1 MIVIEEREPT
11 KSLLCVFCVFFFIR
25 FERLLTF
32 IWVEAFAFKLVI
44 ALPEADAREVNR
56 INGSGG
62 SRHAAPTDLDF
73 SSKRKEE
80 LELEEKRREE
90 KRSDE
95 EAKAKKSSAL
105 HHSLVVHE
113 PTGYFVVS
121 VRVSKSIKKHRR
133 KQ

>member
-1 MIVIEEREPT
+1 M
-11 KSLLCVFCVFFFIR
+11 FCVFFFIR

-90 KRSDE
+90 KRRE
-95 EAKAKKSSAL
+95 EK
-105 HHSLVVHE
+105 
-113 PTGYFVVS
+113 
-121 VRVSKSIKKHRR
+121 R
-133 KQ
+133 

>member
-1 MIVIEEREPT
+1 M
-11 KSLLCVFCVFFFIR
+11 FCVFFFIR

-90 KRSDE
+90 KRR
-95 EAKAKKSSAL
+95 EAMKKPKLRRAL
-105 HHSLVVHE
+105 HCITL
-113 PTGYFVVS
+113 
-121 VRVSKSIKKHRR
+121 
-133 KQ
+133 